1 MFHRPT
7 AFRGVLIVLFAC
19 LFATACAQPP
29 TSRPP
34 GSEPPQSQGSGRT
47 KVLNLGLR
55 TILDAFSI
63 AASPTLAGGGLG
75 YIEIHSQALFT
86 ADQSTGRPIPRLL
99 AEMPTLD
106 NGSLR
111 VNSDGTMAG
120 TYKLRRDV
128 QWADGEPFTAKDLMF
143 TFALSQDKTM

>member
-1 MFHRPT
+1 MIRWPT
-7 AFRGVLIVLFAC
+7 GLRGVQLALLAG
-19 LFATACAQPP
+19 LLAAACAQPP
-29 TSRPP
+29 ATSRSPATAPEP
-34 GSEPPQSQGSGRT
+34 GQPGAR

-99 AEMPTLD
+99 AEQPTI
-106 NGSLR
+106 
-111 VNSDGTMAG
+111 
-120 TYKLRRDV
+120 
-128 QWADGEPFTAKDLMF
+128 
-143 TFALSQDKTM
+143 